1 MMTVLLSILLQVAL
15 GAIAQSP
22 NLSAGSLCGYFPQD
36 TVSTQPPK
44 GYKPFYISLV
54 ARHGSRYLS
63 HSDSISFRIAD
74 TLATMAAKGML
85 TADGLALMED
95 IQMIKSMTE
104 GHLGELTPLGASEHQ
119 QICARMYRH
128 YPEVF
133 SNKSRLNLYAESTK
147 VMRVQKSMEAFT
159 EELQRRAPA
168 LLINSSVK
176 GWEDQPANKGV
187 VGYSLNDEE
196 KVQGKN
202 DERRFAGIASDLQ
215 SGYDLQTFAGRIFTD
230 PQSVA
235 PSSLEFVANTSFLC
249 LKTGCLTSPSTMPA
263 MDKYFTPE
271 ELYYLWLPGSM
282 YWACYLNYPGY
293 EYPRTRRHG
302 GGMIEQIIEEADEA
316 IRPRSHTAATL
327 KFSHDTYLFPL
338 MTAVPFVGTVLDCPE
353 TEIADRFQDYN
364 FICPACNVQLIFYRK
379 CCSKRILVKLL
390 LNEKETLIHGLEP
403 VTLCYYDWDSVKR
416 LWQEKGWSAI
426 RLGDMK
432 QADLSL

>member
-63 HSDSISFRIAD
+63 HSDSITFRIAD

-196 KVQGKN
+196 KAQGKK

-249 LKTGCLTSPSTMPA
+249 LKTGCLTSPATMPA

-338 MTAVPFVGTVLDCPE
+338 MTAVPLVGTVLDCPE

-379 CCSKRILVKLL
+379 CCSRRILVKLL

-403 VTLCYYDWDSVKR
+403 VTRCYYDWDSVKR
-416 LWQEKGWSAI
+416 FWQEKGWSAI
-426 RLGDMK
+426 RLGD
-432 QADLSL
+432 

>member
-1 MMTVLLSILLQVAL
+1 MTALLSIILQVAL

-63 HSDSISFRIAD
+63 RSDSLTFRVAD
-74 TLATMAAKGML
+74 TLAMMAGKGML

-104 GHLGELTPLGASEHQ
+104 GHIGELTRLGASEHR

-147 VMRVQKSMEAFT
+147 VMRVQRSMEAFT
-159 EELQRRAPA
+159 DELKGRAPA
-168 LLINSSVK
+168 LAIDSSVK
-176 GWEDQPANKGV
+176 GWEDEPANRGV

-196 KVQGKN
+196 KALVKK
-202 DERRFAGIASDLQ
+202 DERLFSGTASDLQ
-215 SGYDLQTFAGRIFTD
+215 RGYGLQTFAGRIFAD
-230 PQSVA
+230 PESVD
-235 PSSLEFVANTSFLC
+235 PSSLDFIANTSFLC

-263 MDKYFTPE
+263 MDKYFTAE

-282 YWACYLNYPGY
+282 YWAGYLNYPGY

-302 GGMIEQIIEEADEA
+302 GGMLEQIIEEADEA
-316 IRPRSHTAATL
+316 INPRSHTAATL
-327 KFSHDTYLFPL
+327 KFSHDTYLMPL
-338 MTAVPFVGTVLDCPE
+338 MTAVPFEGTVLDCPA
-353 TEIADRFQDYN
+353 TDIAEQFQDYN
-364 FICPACNVQLIFYRK
+364 FICPACNVQLVFYRR

-403 VTLCYYDWDSVKR
+403 VTLCYYDWESVKR
-416 LWQEKGWSAI
+416 FWQSKW
-426 RLGDMK
+426 L
-432 QADLSL
+432 

>member
-1 MMTVLLSILLQVAL
+1 MTALLSIILQVAL

-63 HSDSISFRIAD
+63 RSDSLTFRVAD
-74 TLATMAAKGML
+74 TLAMMAGKGML

-104 GHLGELTPLGASEHQ
+104 GHIGELTQLGAFEHR

-147 VMRVQKSMEAFT
+147 VMRVQRSMEAFT
-159 EELQRRAPA
+159 DELKGRAPA
-168 LLINSSVK
+168 LAIDSSVK
-176 GWEDQPANKGV
+176 GWEDEPENRGV

-196 KVQGKN
+196 KALVKK
-202 DERRFAGIASDLQ
+202 DERLFSGTASDLQ
-215 SGYDLQTFAGRIFTD
+215 RGYDLRTFAGRIFAD
-230 PQSVA
+230 PESVD
-235 PSSLEFVANTSFLC
+235 PSSLDFIANTSFLC

-263 MDKYFTPE
+263 MDKYFTAE

-282 YWACYLNYPGY
+282 YWAGYLNYPGY

-302 GGMIEQIIEEADEA
+302 GGMLEQIIEEADEA
-316 IRPRSHTAATL
+316 INPRSHTAATL
-327 KFSHDTYLFPL
+327 KFSHDTYLMPL
-338 MTAVPFVGTVLDCPE
+338 MTAVPFEGTVLDCPA
-353 TEIADRFQDYN
+353 TDIAEQFQDYN
-364 FICPACNVQLIFYRK
+364 FICPACNVQLVFYRR

-403 VTLCYYDWDSVKR
+403 VTLCYYDWESVKR
-416 LWQEKGWSAI
+416 FWQSKW
-426 RLGDMK
+426 L
-432 QADLSL
+432 

>member
-1 MMTVLLSILLQVAL
+1 MTTLLSIILQVAL

-63 HSDSISFRIAD
+63 RSDSLTFRVAD
-74 TLATMAAKGML
+74 TLAMMAGKGML

-104 GHLGELTPLGASEHQ
+104 GHIGELTLLGASEHR

-147 VMRVQKSMEAFT
+147 VMRVQRSMEAFT
-159 EELQRRAPA
+159 DELKGRAPA
-168 LLINSSVK
+168 LAIDSSVK
-176 GWEDQPANKGV
+176 GWEDEPANRGV

-196 KVQGKN
+196 KALVKK
-202 DERRFAGIASDLQ
+202 DERLFSGTASDLQ
-215 SGYDLQTFAGRIFTD
+215 RGYGLQTFAGRIFAD
-230 PQSVA
+230 PESVD
-235 PSSLEFVANTSFLC
+235 PSSLDFIANTSFLC

-263 MDKYFTPE
+263 MDKYFTAE

-282 YWACYLNYPGY
+282 YWAGYLNYPGY

-302 GGMIEQIIEEADEA
+302 GGMLEQIIEEADEA
-316 IRPRSHTAATL
+316 INPRSHTAATL
-327 KFSHDTYLFPL
+327 KFSHDTYLMPL
-338 MTAVPFVGTVLDCPE
+338 MTAVPFEGTVLDCPA
-353 TEIADRFQDYN
+353 TDIAEQFQDYN
-364 FICPACNVQLIFYRK
+364 FICPACNVQLVFYRR

-403 VTLCYYDWDSVKR
+403 VTLCYYDWESVKR
-416 LWQEKGWSAI
+416 FWQSKW
-426 RLGDMK
+426 L
-432 QADLSL
+432 

>member
-1 MMTVLLSILLQVAL
+1 MTALLSIILQVAL

-63 HSDSISFRIAD
+63 RSDSLTFRVAD
-74 TLATMAAKGML
+74 TLAMMAGKGML

-104 GHLGELTPLGASEHQ
+104 GHIGELTQLGASEHR

-147 VMRVQKSMEAFT
+147 VMRVQRSMEAFT
-159 EELQRRAPA
+159 DELKGRAPA
-168 LLINSSVK
+168 LAIDSSVK
-176 GWEDQPANKGV
+176 GWEDEPANRGV

-196 KVQGKN
+196 KALVKK
-202 DERRFAGIASDLQ
+202 DERLFSGTASDLQ
-215 SGYDLQTFAGRIFTD
+215 RGYGLQTFAGRIFAD
-230 PQSVA
+230 PESVD
-235 PSSLEFVANTSFLC
+235 PSSLDFIANTSFLC

-263 MDKYFTPE
+263 MDKYFTAE

-282 YWACYLNYPGY
+282 YWAGYLNYPGY

-302 GGMIEQIIEEADEA
+302 GGMLEQIIEEADEA
-316 IRPRSHTAATL
+316 INPRSHTAATL
-327 KFSHDTYLFPL
+327 KFSHDTYLMPL
-338 MTAVPFVGTVLDCPE
+338 MTAVPFEGTVLDCPA
-353 TEIADRFQDYN
+353 TDIAEQFQDYN
-364 FICPACNVQLIFYRK
+364 FICPACNVQLVFYRR

-403 VTLCYYDWDSVKR
+403 VTLCYYDWESVKR
-416 LWQEKGWSAI
+416 FWQSKW
-426 RLGDMK
+426 L
-432 QADLSL
+432 

>member
-1 MMTVLLSILLQVAL
+1 MTALLSIILQVAL

-63 HSDSISFRIAD
+63 RSDSLTFRVAD
-74 TLATMAAKGML
+74 TLAMMAGKGML

-104 GHLGELTPLGASEHQ
+104 GHIGELTQLGASEHR

-147 VMRVQKSMEAFT
+147 VMRVQRSMEAFT
-159 EELQRRAPA
+159 DELKGRAPA
-168 LLINSSVK
+168 LAIDSSVK
-176 GWEDQPANKGV
+176 GWEDEPANRGV

-196 KVQGKN
+196 KALVKK
-202 DERRFAGIASDLQ
+202 DERLFSGTASDLQ
-215 SGYDLQTFAGRIFTD
+215 RGYDLRTFAGRIFAD
-230 PQSVA
+230 PESVD
-235 PSSLEFVANTSFLC
+235 PSSLDFIANTSFLC

-263 MDKYFTPE
+263 MDKYFTAE

-282 YWACYLNYPGY
+282 YWAGYLNYPGY

-302 GGMIEQIIEEADEA
+302 GGMLEQIIEEADEA
-316 IRPRSHTAATL
+316 INPRSHTAATL
-327 KFSHDTYLFPL
+327 KFSHDTYLMPL
-338 MTAVPFVGTVLDCPE
+338 MTAVPFEGTVLDCPA
-353 TEIADRFQDYN
+353 TDIAEQFQDYN
-364 FICPACNVQLIFYRK
+364 FICPACNVQLVFYRR
-379 CCSKRILVKLL
+379 CCSNRILVKLL

-403 VTLCYYDWDSVKR
+403 VTLCYYDWESVKR
-416 LWQEKGWSAI
+416 FWQSKW
-426 RLGDMK
+426 L
-432 QADLSL
+432 